1 MPITQVSV
9 QKEKALRKMEVMPVT
24 QVLEKM
30 KEREKLYSL
39 SANDME
45 LRKILFLFAEE
56 LPEYNVVVYPDVS
69 GRVTVD
75 LKELSLDKVL
85 TNLLEPLGLEYAI
98 EDNVLSISKPR
109 EVTRTFEFVYSTTN
123 RTASTSLVA
132 TTGGGG
138 MAGGGMAGGGM
149 AGGGMAGGGMAGGGM
164 AGGGMAGGGMA
175 GGGMAGRGMAGRGGG
190 ASFGSVSTEENID
203 VWGEMESGIQDLLSE
218 TGKLGISKRV
228 GRISVTDYRSNMKNI
243 ASFIDVFKHETK
255 RQILIKAKI
264 LEVTLTD
271 GSAFGINWDLT
282 LSGFHLTGGGRSN
295 APGTIGQAFVLDGAL
310 SGAAFDGF
318 AAPVRGTINRGDFE
332 AIITALET
340 QGKVT
345 VLSSP
350 QVSTL
355 NGQKAIIRSVT
366 EDVVFQSTQS
376 SSGGGGSNPISS
388 TTAEP
393 FTYGVFLDV
402 TPHVDSEGMI
412 TMDIHPSVSNI
423 IGIPRVSP
431 DGLAVK
437 PIIRT
442 RETETVA
449 TIASGETVLIA
460 GLMSDVLDESI
471 SKFPILGDIPFI
483 KFLFR
488 RTIKTSQK
496 TELVILINPTIVG
509 PRAKDFGD
517 AREKYK
523 MLSKLFDL

>member
-1 MPITQVSV
+1 MRKIIILSVAILFLAGCKTAELLGLQEMPITQVTD
-9 QKEKALRKMEVMPVT
+9 QKEEALRQMAVMPVT
-24 QVLEKM
+24 QVVEKM
-30 KEREKLYSL
+30 KEREKLYNL
-39 SANDME
+39 SVKDME

-56 LPEYNVVVYPDVS
+56 LPEYNLVIDPDVT

-75 LKELSLDKVL
+75 FKELPLDKVMAI
-85 TNLLEPLGLEYAI
+85 LLEPLGLEHTI
-98 EDNVLSISKPR
+98 EDSILRVSKPR

-123 RTASTSLVA
+123 RSASTSLVA
-132 TTGGGG
+132 MTGGGAETSSG
-138 MAGGGMAGGGM
+138 AGGGSSST
-149 AGGGMAGGGMAGGGM
+149 
-164 AGGGMAGGGMA
+164 
-175 GGGMAGRGMAGRGGG
+175 
-190 ASFGSVSTEENID
+190 SFGSVSTEETID

-228 GRISVTDYRSNMKNI
+228 GRITVTDYRSNMKVI
-243 ASFIDVFKHETK
+243 ADFIDVFKYETK

-271 GSAFGINWDLT
+271 GSAFGIDWNLQ
-282 LSGFHLTGGGRSN
+282 LSGFDLTGPN
-295 APGTIGQAFVLDGAL
+295 TNPGTIGQPFAL
-310 SGAAFDGF
+310 NGLTGTGFTGF
-318 AAPVRGTINRGDFE
+318 AAPVRGTINRGDFQ

-340 QGKVT
+340 QGKTT

-350 QVSTL
+350 TVSTL

-366 EDVVFQSTQS
+366 EDVIFQSSQS
-376 SSGGGGSNPISS
+376 SGAGGDPISS

-412 TMDIHPSVSNI
+412 TMDIHPSVSSFI
-423 IGIPRVSP
+423 RTEISP
-431 DGLAVK
+431 DGLATK

-449 TIASGETVLIA
+449 TIESGETVIIA
-460 GLMSDVLDESI
+460 GLMSDNLGEQV
-471 SKFPILGDIPFI
+471 SKFPILGDIPFL

-488 RTIKTSQK
+488 RTIKASQK

-517 AREKYK
+517 AREKYR
-523 MLSKLFDL
+523 MLSKLFDQ